1 MPSPFSNFPSSARAT
16 APGSAVK
23 AIKHIAA
30 LRTNAYNRAIRF
42 SSSRCKFGYFVN
54 SLPSLRNDALF
65 GSALS
70 VKDGNVQIAASAG
83 KAKTPRFVV
92 WRRDAVLRGMEGWPG
107 GLWLSS

>member
-1 MPSPFSNFPSSARAT
+1 MPSPFSNVPSSARAI

-42 SSSRCKFGYFVN
+42 SSSRCNFGHFVN
-54 SLPSLRNDALF
+54 SLSGLRNDALF

-70 VKDGNVQIAASAG
+70 VKDGNVQIDASAG
-83 KAKTPRFVV
+83 KAKTPRFAVWKGGRVV
-92 WRRDAVLRGMEGWPG
+92 
-107 GLWLSS
+107 